1 MAELIDPSQ
10 YVCIGRPSGR
20 YLKLFV
26 VPGIA
31 TSVALRPRSVREI
44 HTAEWFDLCDLEA
57 LATMDAPA
65 ARGFRSVAAILPKL
79 QAWIYHYH
87 MAQANT
93 YGGRRSL
100 PAPIPMMPMRRSRIG
115 VGNGYRYTE
124 CDSAYEDGGRHWAG
138 RQPEPHCERHCGA
151 RSDTSDTRSAT
162 ALPPSSPESK
172 ACSSLDPSNSRLA
185 LDRSSKEAGYS
196 KGNHSCHYSSSHA
209 PQSDESPASLSS
221 IGLDVKDTGYQAAS
235 SQVDS
240 QQSIGAYTFTNGES
254 KSSCRLQHTMGVDKS
269 GTAALGDMDY
279 EDPILSSLPECL
291 QGVWTAA
298 EWMGESPTAAL
309 AETKE

>member
-1 MAELIDPSQ
+1 LECAVRETHEETGLDVAELIDPSQ

-124 CDSAYEDGGRHWAG
+124 CETARTKTVAG
-138 RQPEPHCERHCGA
+138 IGQA
-151 RSDTSDTRSAT
+151 
-162 ALPPSSPESK
+162 
-172 ACSSLDPSNSRLA
+172 
-185 LDRSSKEAGYS
+185 
-196 KGNHSCHYSSSHA
+196 
-209 PQSDESPASLSS
+209 ASLSLIVNDIVVQDQTHQTREAQQRCHLQARS
-221 IGLDVKDTGYQAAS
+221 RRPARLWIPAIADWPWIGPQKKL
-235 SQVDS
+235 
-240 QQSIGAYTFTNGES
+240 
-254 KSSCRLQHTMGVDKS
+254 
-269 GTAALGDMDY
+269 GTARAITRVTTPPATLR
-279 EDPILSSLPECL
+279 SLTSHLPAFHPL
-291 QGVWTAA
+291 D
-298 EWMGESPTAAL
+298 
-309 AETKE
+309 